1 MNALRLAFREFTFDL
16 KRFWRDPQTL
26 FFTVGLPLL
35 YLFIF
40 ASIFGSQREPV
51 EGLPGTIKESE
62 FYVGGIIVIGVISAA
77 LSNLA
82 STLVQERESGN
93 LKRLRSTPLPTG
105 IFIAGYVATALVISV
120 LLSTLVMLLG
130 RIAYGVPIPSATL
143 PAFIVTVVVGA
154 IAFSCLAFAFTCIIR
169 RQRAATPVLFGV
181 TLALFFISGNFF
193 PLNKLPAAWTTV
205 DNVFPVHHFNIAM
218 WTIFNPQT
226 TGSGVRWE
234 DLGVI
239 ALWGLAGALI
249 AGRFFRWMPTGD
261 A

>member
-1 MNALRLAFREFTFDL
+1 MSALRLAFREFTLDL

-40 ASIFGSQREPV
+40 ASIFGSQRESV
-51 EGLPGTIKESE
+51 EGLPGRIKGTE

-77 LSNLA
+77 FSNLA

-120 LLSTLVMLLG
+120 LLSILVMLLG
-130 RIAYGVPIPSATL
+130 RIAYGVPIPSATM
-143 PAFIVTVVVGA
+143 PAFIVTVLVGA
-154 IAFSCLAFAFTCIIR
+154 TAFSCLAFAFTGIVR
-169 RQRAATPVLFGV
+169 RQRAATPMVFGV

-193 PLNKLPAAWTTV
+193 PLNKLPAVWTVV
-205 DNVFPVHHFNIAM
+205 DNVFPVYHFNTAM
-218 WTIFNPQT
+218 WTIFTHQT
-226 TGSGVRWE
+226 TGTGFRWG

-239 ALWGLAGALI
+239 ALWGLAGGLI
-249 AGRFFRWMPTGD
+249 AARFFRWMPTGD
-261 A
+261 E

>member
-1 MNALRLAFREFTFDL
+1 MSALHLALREFKFDL
-16 KRFWRDPQTL
+16 KSFWRDPQTV

-40 ASIFGSQREPV
+40 ATIFGSQREPV
-51 EGLPGTIKESE
+51 EGLTGRIKGSE

-77 LSNLA
+77 FSNVA

-105 IFIAGYVATALVISV
+105 VFIAGYVATALVIAV
-120 LLSTLVMLLG
+120 LLSALVTLLG
-130 RIAYGVPIPSATL
+130 QIAYGVPIPSATM
-143 PAFIVTVVVGA
+143 PAFVVTVLVGA
-154 IAFSCLAFAFTCIIR
+154 AAFSCLAFAFTRVVR

-193 PLNKLPAAWTTV
+193 PLNKLPAAWTAV
-205 DNVFPVHHFNIAM
+205 DNFFPVHHFNTAM
-218 WTIFNPQT
+218 WTIFNPHT
-226 TGSGVRWE
+226 IGSGFRWE

-249 AGRFFRWMPTGD
+249 AGRFFRWLPTGD
-261 A
+261 E